1 MKIIDSNGR
10 LFGKINM
17 LDLLIIV
24 SVIVL
29 LFSVKVKFDKSPSQM
44 SSDKK
49 IIYTVEVKDVRQPT
63 VDAIYLEQKNIID
76 NDTKKDIGKIVNITQ
91 EKTKENV
98 KLVDGTYKVAEK
110 EDKFDIVLTLETN
123 GTETKDNYF
132 TSTGKKLIVGDSI
145 SIHNKKVLVSGKIK
159 SIEVIS
165 E

>member
-17 LDLLIIV
+17 LDFIIV
-24 SVIVL
+24 VGIIAL
-29 LFSVKVKFDKSPSQM
+29 LVSVKVKYDKSPAQM
-44 SSDKK
+44 SADKK
-49 IIYTVEVKDVRQPT
+49 IIYTVEVEDVRQPT
-63 VDAIYLEQKNIID
+63 VDAIYLEQEKVKD

-145 SIHNKKVLVSGKIK
+145 SIYNKKVLVSGKIK